1 MEEEKASRSA
11 TNTFINQ
18 FSALPGESGAVQAC
32 LHKGTD
38 SAGEGGGTPP
48 KAQTESCEAARGA
61 GSAGLGLAAR
71 GRSAERTSAGKQI
84 ESCEAAKGAG
94 SAGLG
99 LAARGRRAE
108 RTSAGKAERGSIENR
123 RAVSEIYLEPLF
135 FLVEIQKI

>member
-1 MEEEKASRSA
+1 MLRREKLSAVPIRWEIHCTLTVEEEKASRSA

-71 GRSAERTSAGKQI
+71 GRSAER
-84 ESCEAAKGAG
+84 E
-94 SAGLG
+94 
-99 LAARGRRAE
+99 
-108 RTSAGKAERGSIENR
+108 SAGKAERGSIENR

>member
-71 GRSAERTSAGKQI
+71 GRSAER
-84 ESCEAAKGAG
+84 E
-94 SAGLG
+94 
-99 LAARGRRAE
+99 
-108 RTSAGKAERGSIENR
+108 SAGKAERGSIENR